1 MNTRDGLNENKREKK
16 KKSMS
21 TMIIIEETNSQ
32 MFPSALSK
40 RMKENRKRIP
50 FAFYTKIK
58 IFRNYFMTKNDQSD

>member
-1 MNTRDGLNENKREKK
+1 
-16 KKSMS
+16 MS

-40 RMKENRKRIP
+40 RMKENRKRIS

-58 IFRNYFMTKNDQSD
+58 IFRNYFMRKNNQSD